1 MKKTALSTRL
11 NPSKVWELFV
21 GDVYSIFKCIHL
33 EKVFHHFSTLLHN
46 IRFTI
51 ISGHLFETGFLYW
64 YIGSLRILTNTY
76 TTALDNKQVG
86 RTVLFAPCITEHIP
100 LSPIKMT

>member
-51 ISGHLFETGFLYW
+51 EEETSGELSFLNTFLKRDFC
-64 YIGSLRILTNTY
+64 IG
-76 TTALDNKQVG
+76 
-86 RTVLFAPCITEHIP
+86 
-100 LSPIKMT
+100 IKEAYAY